1 MILGRCE
8 RAVIYGTDSI
18 YVQMERWLLNHPD
31 KTADMKEMR
40 GFFSDLSNGA
50 FLSAI
55 SVLST
60 RGMIRVEGNLV
71 TLTVSDVV
79 SQRGELSDAVWRAV
93 RILKVFTA
101 KEIQKL
107 LPSLER
113 RTVLDILDGLVKA
126 GAVVRDGR
134 TDRCEI
140 IFRLVSD
147 SKVRPVTKAE
157 KKKGKV
163 DVIWEI
169 VKGFKNGIWTSND
182 IKADERWKDSGASS
196 KYLDELLRQWRGESV
211 IEEVDADTRSRR
223 EARKYHTL
231 SHDERQT
238 VLTHYGRKTDGKKR
252 NHRQDP
258 RDEVKD

>member
-1 MILGRCE
+1 MSLGRCE

-18 YVQMERWLLNHPD
+18 YVQMERWLLNHLD
-31 KTADMKEMR
+31 KTADIKEMR
-40 GFFSDLSNGA
+40 DFFSDLSNGA

-79 SQRGELSDAVWRAV
+79 SSRGERSDAVWRAV

-134 TDRCEI
+134 TDRCEM

-147 SKVRPVTKAE
+147 SKVRPVIKAE

-163 DVIWEI
+163 DTIWEI

-196 KYLDELLRQWRGESV
+196 KYLDELLRQWRGEGV

-231 SHDERQT
+231 SQGERQT

-252 NHRQDP
+252 NYRQDP
-258 RDEVKD
+258 